1 MPLVSLIVLLVLIG
15 IGLWLLNTYVPMA
28 QPIKTL
34 VNVLVIVVAFLLVLQ
49 AFGFLSYT
57 IPVRR

>member
-1 MPLVSLIVLLVLIG
+1 MSLVSLIVLLIFIG
-15 IGLWLLNTYVPMA
+15 IGLWLLNTYIPMA

>member
-1 MPLVSLIVLLVLIG
+1 
-15 IGLWLLNTYVPMA
+15 MA